1 MSNIKNV
8 LNNFT
13 NIYDQN
19 TWNMGQN
26 ESKSGLGSSL
36 EWSKHFSDALISLIE
51 EKNIKSILDCSCGD
65 WNWMKHIA
73 KNFEKYVGLDCVQS
87 VIDNNNKLYSNE
99 KIMFVCEDMN
109 TYMNKLENKEFDL
122 VIIRHT
128 LEHLP
133 LDYSINA
140 VSIAQKISKYSFIT
154 SYSEIIE
161 NKDLNFPGE
170 TYRPISLESEP
181 FKSIL
186 KKPIKIYYDS
196 VYSPLLKS
204 NYAQMHLF
212 YNTID

>member
-1 MSNIKNV
+1 
-8 LNNFT
+8 
-13 NIYDQN
+13 
-19 TWNMGQN
+19 
-26 ESKSGLGSSL
+26 
-36 EWSKHFSDALISLIE
+36 
-51 EKNIKSILDCSCGD
+51 
-65 WNWMKHIA
+65 
-73 KNFEKYVGLDCVQS
+73 
-87 VIDNNNKLYSNE
+87 
-99 KIMFVCEDMN
+99 MFVCEDMN

-212 YNTID
+212 YNTIN